1 MKRKLIWASVI
12 TLLLA
17 GVIVGVSLAQ
27 SGSGFD
33 LTWNVIGGGGS
44 QGMTGSGFTVES
56 TTGQNV
62 VAASSGSGFTLKHGF
77 WAALELLLTRLPIA
91 IR

>member
-1 MKRKLIWASVI
+1 
-12 TLLLA
+12 LL
-17 GVIVGVSLAQ
+17 VVSNSYAQ
-27 SGSGFD
+27 TGNGFD

-44 QGMTGSGFTVES
+44 QGMAGSGYTLDS

-77 WAALELLLTRLPIA
+77 WALWELLRSYLPLI
-91 IR
+91 IK